1 MTSKTFTEYLL
12 DEAMD
17 PERKRRLDAALKQ
30 IEKQYGKGS
39 YYDPE
44 VRKKR
49 EEGWAKSRAKYR
61 EANKKREEEHQRRL
75 KDDPEY
81 RREYEKSLADTEAAW
96 KSYGEARA
104 RGDRSIVSKD
114 GWTGD

>member
-1 MTSKTFTEYLL
+1 MTNKTFTEYLL

-17 PERKRRLDAALKQ
+17 PERKRGLEAALKQ

-49 EEGWAKSRAKYR
+49 EERFAKSRAKYAA
-61 EANKKREEEHQRRL
+61 ANKKREEEHQRRM

-81 RREYEKSLADTEAAW
+81 RRDYEPKLKDTEAVW